1 MAILVE
7 CPQCR
12 HRQGDDSIPCKK
24 CNASLKKFSHKVYW
38 IEYYSDG
45 RRKRERIGPNKALAE
60 TTFQKRMVERAEG
73 RLLDK
78 KKDDRTTFSQ
88 LSKWYLQLAEVK
100 RKKSFIRDERS
111 IEKLSEFFGLKFV
124 KEIKPS
130 LVAEY
135 QSLRLSEKSY
145 RGHLT
150 KPATVNRE
158 TACLK
163 TIFNKAIRDGKIER
177 NPVRG
182 VKLLRE
188 NNERHRVL
196 SSEEWEKYQANC
208 PPWYLPV
215 ALTAYFT
222 AMRRGEIA
230 NLTLSRLDLKEGF
243 IRLRPEDTKTESGR
257 SIPLH
262 PELTEVL
269 KKLLKVRPLNSDR
282 VFHRNGKPI
291 TLEDIRRAHAMTCKK
306 AAIRE
311 FVFHDF
317 RRTRINL
324 WRTEGHD
331 YFKIMAASGHKT
343 MSVFRRYNTVSEA
356 ELRTLNFR
364 MDTYMDT
371 KENSAKE
378 KEVSENV

>member
-1 MAILVE
+1 MAILIE
-7 CPQCR
+7 CPHCKN
-12 HRQGDDSIPCKK
+12 RQGDDSVPCKK

-38 IEYYSDG
+38 IEYYFDG

-78 KKDDRTTFSQ
+78 KKDSRTTFNQ
-88 LSKWYLQLAEVK
+88 LTKWYLELAEVK
-100 RKKSFIRDERS
+100 RKKSYIRDERS
-111 IEKLSEFFGLKFV
+111 IKKLSDFFGSKFV

-130 LVAEY
+130 LIAEY
-135 QSLRLSEKSY
+135 QSFRLSEKSY

-150 KPATVNRE
+150 KPATINRE
-158 TACLK
+158 IACLK
-163 TIFNKAIRDGKIER
+163 TLFNKAIRDGKVEV

-188 NNERHRVL
+188 NNERQRVL
-196 SSEEWEKYQANC
+196 SSEEWENYKANC
-208 PPWYLPV
+208 PAWYLPV

-243 IRLRPEDTKTESGR
+243 IRLKQEDTKTGYGR
-257 SIPLH
+257 SIPIR
-262 PELTEVL
+262 PELMEVL
-269 KKLLKVRPLNSDR
+269 KKVLKVRPLNSDR

-291 TLEDIRRAHAMTCKK
+291 TLEDIRRAHETTCKK

-317 RRTRINL
+317 RRTRVNL
-324 WRTEGHD
+324 WRMEGHD
-331 YFKIMAASGHKT
+331 YLKIMAASGHKT

-356 ELRTLNFR
+356 ELKTLNFR
-364 MDTYMDT
+364 MDTSVDT
-371 KENSAKE
+371 KAENEKE
-378 KEVSENV
+378 KELANEV